1 MGNVKYE
8 MDYAGIGQ
16 LLKCQ
21 ELCDGMQTIGN
32 NVASR
37 AGVGYEADTQVGKKR
52 AHTYVRA
59 VTAEAYY
66 NNLKNNTLLKA
77 IQ

>member
-16 LLKCQ
+16 LLKCS
-21 ELCDGMQTIGN
+21 ELCDGMQAIGN

-37 AGVGYEADTQVGKKR
+37 AGVGFIADTSVGKKR
-52 AHTYVRA
+52 AHTFVRPD
-59 VTAEAYY
+59 TAEAYY
-66 NNLKNNTLLKA
+66 DNLKNNTLLKA
-77 IQ
+77 LQ